1 MSREK
6 ILITTSWISTIGN
19 AILSVSKIIIGLF
32 AGSLAVVGDGIDS
45 ATDVVISIV
54 MIFTARLINRPP
66 SKKYVFGY
74 EKAEGIA
81 TKILSLVIFYAGVQ
95 MLLSSTKNIFSDEVK
110 EIPSAIAIY
119 VTIFSI
125 IGKLLLASYQYKQ
138 GKKINSSMLTA
149 NAINMRND
157 VVISTSVLLGL
168 IFTFIFKL
176 PILDSITGLIISL
189 FIIKSSISI
198 FIDSNV
204 ELMYGVKDVNV
215 YNKIFEAVEKVPGAS
230 NPHRV
235 RSRMIGNLYMITL
248 DIEVNPQITITQAHE
263 IADAVEKSIIN
274 SVDNVYDILVH
285 VEPKKLG
292 FASSDDEKQN
302 YERMKNSV
310 MEEVRRI
317 FKPEFLN
324 RIDETIVFRSLNKND
339 MKQIV
344 TLMLKDLTDRCKSQ
358 MDITLHV
365 RDSVKNY
372 IVEKAYEPKY
382 GARPL
387 RRKIQNEIEDQL
399 AEEILDGKV
408 KKGDE
413 VIVTT
418 KKNAVVFEV
427 KEQ

>member
-204 ELMYGVKDVNV
+204 ELMDGVKDVNV

-263 IADAVEKSIIN
+263 IADAVEKN
-274 SVDNVYDILVH
+274 LPVNVRQ
-285 VEPKKLG
+285 E
-292 FASSDDEKQN
+292 
-302 YERMKNSV
+302 KNSGSIKIWFDPSLHRV
-310 MEEVRRI
+310 SFTFLYHLSPTLPKALIHGDFRGGDRLFATYHRI
-317 FKPEFLN
+317 YHLSPPDQSM
-324 RIDETIVFRSLNKND
+324 INK
-339 MKQIV
+339 
-344 TLMLKDLTDRCKSQ
+344 
-358 MDITLHV
+358 
-365 RDSVKNY
+365 
-372 IVEKAYEPKY
+372 EKRTGLY
-382 GARPL
+382 
-387 RRKIQNEIEDQL
+387 
-399 AEEILDGKV
+399 
-408 KKGDE
+408 
-413 VIVTT
+413 TT
-418 KKNAVVFEV
+418 Y
-427 KEQ
+427 